1 MRNPMIF
8 AKGAALV
15 LLLVLCMA
23 GTQARAQNQT
33 PANVEPVAPVGGW
46 TDPATGL
53 MWTKQDNGSAM
64 NYWNDAKNYCTNLKL
79 GGYSNWR
86 LPSFDELQ
94 SIYDPSSAST
104 MVYEGKSYP
113 SGIKGGIILTG
124 SMQWSAS
131 QDSSG
136 AALLLYFP
144 SGHRQAH
151 LPDYPK
157 AGRALCVRR

>member
-1 MRNPMIF
+1 MRNSMIY
-8 AKGAALV
+8 ANGAALF
-15 LLLVLCMA
+15 LLLVFAMSGA
-23 GTQARAQNQT
+23 QARAQNQT
-33 PANVEPVAPVGGW
+33 PANVGPVAPVGGW

-53 MWTKQDNGSAM
+53 TWTKQDNGGNM
-64 NYWNDAKNYCTNLKL
+64 NYWNDAKSFCANLKL
-79 GGYSNWR
+79 GGYSDWR
-86 LPSFDELQ
+86 LPSFEELQ
-94 SIYDPSSAST
+94 SINDPRSAST

-124 SMQWSAS
+124 SMQWSAT